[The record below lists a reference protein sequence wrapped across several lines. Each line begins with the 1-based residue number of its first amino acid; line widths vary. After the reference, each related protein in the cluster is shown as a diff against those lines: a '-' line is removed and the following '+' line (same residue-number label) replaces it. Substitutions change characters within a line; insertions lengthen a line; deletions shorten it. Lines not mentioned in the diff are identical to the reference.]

1 MKLNQT
7 NTLFKL
13 SWIAA
18 VGCFLLADTGCVRR
32 KLTIRSQPEG
42 ALVYVDQQEVGQTP
56 LSVPFTYYGTR
67 EIILEKDGYQTV
79 KEKHRIRLPW
89 YQIPPLD
96 FISENL
102 ISKEIHDERVLDFQL
117 QPQVPTDETQLQQR
131 AEQLRQN
138 VSQGLVA
145 PLINR

>member
-7 NTLFKL
+7 TALFKL
-13 SWIAA
+13 SLVAA
-18 VGCFLLADTGCVRR
+18 VGCFLLTDTGCVKR

-67 EIILEKDGYQTV
+67 EIILEKDGYQTL

-96 FISENL
+96 FITENL

-138 VSQGLVA
+138 VNQGLVA
-145 PLINR
+145 PLINK

>member
-18 VGCFLLADTGCVRR
+18 VGCLLLADTGCVRR

>member
-7 NTLFKL
+7 NALFKL
-13 SWIAA
+13 MLVAV
-18 VGCFLLADTGCVRR
+18 VGCFLLADTGCVKR
-32 KLTIRSQPEG
+32 KLTIRSQPAG

-96 FISENL
+96 FITENL

-138 VSQGLVA
+138 VNQGLVT

>member
-7 NTLFKL
+7 NALFKL
-13 SWIAA
+13 SLAAA
-18 VGCFLLADTGCVRR
+18 VGCFLLADTGCVKR

-67 EIILEKDGYQTV
+67 EILLEKDGYQTV
-79 KEKHRIRLPW
+79 KEKHRIRMPW

-96 FISENL
+96 FITENL

-117 QPQVPTDETQLQQR
+117 QPQVPTDETQLQHR

-138 VSQGLVA
+138 VNQGLVT